1 MNSLPAVRHVALLPC
16 RGEASPALHL
26 HFEQPLKPHHQA
38 IILGDLATYILQNE
52 GGETFE
58 PDFGDDVVSLQPA
71 ARHGRLTELRYVALL
86 RHLGLE
92 LTGDLPFIGH
102 GQCPADNEN
111 HDGEVRHVPTIPP
124 AMH

>member
-1 MNSLPAVRHVALLPC
+1 MTSLPAVRHVALLPC

-38 IILGDLATYILQNE
+38 IILGDLAAYILKE
-52 GGETFE
+52 EGETFE

-71 ARHGRLTELRYVALL
+71 AKHGRLSELRYVALL
-86 RHLGLE
+86 RHFGLE

-102 GQCPADNEN
+102 GQCPAENEN
-111 HDGEVRHVPTIPP
+111 HDGEVRHVPTIP
-124 AMH
+124 AIMH